1 VPLPSRVPSRWGSRY
16 PKICTSL
23 TPFAW
28 RHIVNGSAVVA
39 IGVDR
44 RAVGRDNNARR
55 LYLLF
60 SKKFILRSSHPALVS
75 GIMLLVERVV
85 VR

>member
-23 TPFAW
+23 SPSAW

-39 IGVDR
+39 IGVGR
-44 RAVGRDNNARR
+44 RGVGRDNSTRR
-55 LYLLF
+55 GLSRGTLVL
-60 SKKFILRSSHPALVS
+60 KGAEKGWRSWTRP
-75 GIMLLVERVV
+75 GVEAQPR
-85 VR
+85 RG